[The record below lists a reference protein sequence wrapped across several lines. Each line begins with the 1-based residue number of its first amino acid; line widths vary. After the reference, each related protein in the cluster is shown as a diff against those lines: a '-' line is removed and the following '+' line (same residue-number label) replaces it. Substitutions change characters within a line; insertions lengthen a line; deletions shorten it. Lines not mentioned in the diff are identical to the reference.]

1 MIKCTI
7 DYEKILYPHDGSN
20 LYTVIMQCVRDY
32 SLKDKIISIS
42 FDNASN
48 NTNCARRL
56 KNTLKPMLDGKF
68 LHTWCVCHIINLV
81 VQIGVDYLNYVLD
94 KFRAI
99 MDEVYDTNTKQ
110 QAFWVFLQRKRKKG
124 IKRWKGYAGYVKFNV

>member
-1 MIKCTI
+1 MKNYFKDYNEKIALTSDVWNAPHSLRVSYICITCHWIDPTTWQMMKRTI
-7 DYEKILYPHDGSN
+7 DYQKFLYPHDGSN

-32 SLKDKIISIS
+32 SLKDKIINIS

-68 LHTWCVCHIINLV
+68 LHT
-81 VQIGVDYLNYVLD
+81 
-94 KFRAI
+94 
-99 MDEVYDTNTKQ
+99 
-110 QAFWVFLQRKRKKG
+110 
-124 IKRWKGYAGYVKFNV
+124 